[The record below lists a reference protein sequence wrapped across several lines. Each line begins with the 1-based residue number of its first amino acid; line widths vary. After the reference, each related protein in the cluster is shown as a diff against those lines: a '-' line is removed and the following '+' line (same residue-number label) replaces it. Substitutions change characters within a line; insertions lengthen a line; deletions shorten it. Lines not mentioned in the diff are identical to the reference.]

1 VEISPPPVSDS
12 GPAAHPTELSE
23 STAEPDIES
32 GNESGMEGI
41 AEESPTAGLPDAV
54 EAHEVE
60 DLPESPVREVTPV
73 VEPQQEVVSKL
84 ALLSSI
90 KQRRAVAM
98 RPEPASAAAAEPEIV
113 APTMRQDALSKHI
126 DDKQHADDQQPIENT
141 RPVREQPQA
150 RVARKEPVEQKV
162 REHQKRALPISET
175 QRNSAEIA
183 RGGAPG
189 PASKPLT
196 YSARAGVTPFTPVD
210 EHTDTSGK
218 PKSFAASGAGMAV
231 IGGAV
236 LAIGLTAYLLM
247 GHGTRR
253 AASSPKPAVTA
264 SVQAPPVSTP
274 APASPAAGKSSPEKP
289 PEAKPLGGPT
299 PVGTSRPE
307 DLKKE
312 EKAPAKIDTV
322 QAAKPPALTPP
333 ANPGSPPPAAVEAP
347 RAVARTFAPPTD
359 GARPADSTIVETPPA
374 LSAAAPSAPA
384 IATLPA
390 RVAPPPPPST
400 APRSSVPQQISVPA
414 KVQAT
419 RLVKPVTPVY
429 PPLARATRVQGV
441 VRFRATIATDGHI
454 KSLTLL
460 GGPPPLVQGAT
471 DAVKQWRYQP
481 TIVNGESVE
490 VVTDI
495 EVAFTL

>member
-1 VEISPPPVSDS
+1 
-12 GPAAHPTELSE
+12 LSE
-23 STAEPDIES
+23 STAEPDIDS
-32 GNESGMEGI
+32 GNESGREGT
-41 AEESPTAGLPDAV
+41 AEESPTADLPDAV
-54 EAHEVE
+54 EAQEAE
-60 DLPESPVREVTPV
+60 GLPEPPVREVTPL

-98 RPEPASAAAAEPEIV
+98 HPEPASAAAAEPEIV
-113 APTMRQDALSKHI
+113 APAIQQEALSKHI
-126 DDKQHADDQQPIENT
+126 DDEQAIVDAG
-141 RPVREQPQA
+141 PVREQPQA
-150 RVARKEPVEQKV
+150 RVTRKEPAEQKV
-162 REHQKRALPISET
+162 RERQKRALPLTET

-189 PASKPLT
+189 PASKPLA
-196 YSARAGVTPFTPVD
+196 YSARVGGAPFTPVD
-210 EHTDTSGK
+210 EHTDSSGK
-218 PKSFAASGAGMAV
+218 PKSFATSGAGMAV
-231 IGGAV
+231 IGGAI

-247 GHGTRR
+247 GHGTKR

-264 SVQAPPVSTP
+264 SVQAPLVSTP

-289 PEAKPLGGPT
+289 PEGKPLGGPA
-299 PVGTSRPE
+299 PAGTSRPE
-307 DLKKE
+307 NLKKD
-312 EKAPAKIDTV
+312 EKAPAKTDAV
-322 QAAKPPALTPP
+322 QAPKPAALTPP
-333 ANPGSPPPAAVEAP
+333 ANPGSPPPPAAVEAP
-347 RAVARTFAPPTD
+347 RAAARTFAPPAA
-359 GARPADSTIVETPPA
+359 GVRPADSTIVEAPPA
-374 LSAAAPSAPA
+374 LSAASPAAPA
-384 IATLPA
+384 IVTLPA
-390 RVAPPPPPST
+390 RVAPPPPPA
-400 APRSSVPQQISVPA
+400 APRASVPQQINVPA

-441 VRFRATIATDGHI
+441 VRFRATIATDGQI